1 MADKRITGL
10 SAITSVGATD
20 VLHIGQSAADK
31 KITWPNFTSSVLGA
45 HVIGGTAAGDI
56 TTNNGTQT
64 LTGKT
69 LNAPTI
75 TNSVQTTGTY
85 NSPTIVSPIIN
96 AGSVLTVN
104 STQINNVA
112 ATTTT
117 TTQLNYCNTLTSNV
131 QTNLDAKVRR
141 YSPVQ
146 IYPISYAAEYKAS
159 AGGQISFGYA
169 DILSSIGLSGTS
181 FRIAADSYMIQLYNA
196 SINGR
201 YQLVADAV
209 IRIHYTEDASNLN
222 ISTVDITNLIG
233 DKQYRVH
240 SSFLIN
246 TYTPA

>member
-104 STQINNVA
+104 STQINNAA

-117 TTQLNYCNTLTSNV
+117 TTQLNYCNTLTGNV

-141 YSPVQ
+141 YSSLQV
-146 IYPISYAAEYKAS
+146 YPISYAAEYKSS

-169 DILSSIGLSGTS
+169 DILDSIGLSGTS

-196 SINGR
+196 NGSGQYVLVTNSIT
-201 YQLVADAV
+201 
-209 IRIHYTEDASNLN
+209 RISYTTDGSNLN
-222 ISTVDITNLIG
+222 INTVDITNLTG
-233 DKQYRVH
+233 ETKYRVH
-240 SSFLIN
+240 CLFLIN
-246 TYTPA
+246 TYSPT

>member
-75 TNSVQTTGTY
+75 TNSVQTTGTH

-96 AGSVLTVN
+96 AGSVLTVT

-117 TTQLNYCNTLTSNV
+117 TTQLNYCNTLTGNV
-131 QTNLDAKVRR
+131 QTNLDNKVRR
-141 YSPVQ
+141 YSALQV
-146 IYPISYAAEYKAS
+146 YPISYAAEYES
-159 AGGQISFGYA
+159 SGGGQISFGYA
-169 DILSSIGLSGTS
+169 DILASIGLSGTS
-181 FRIAADSYMIQLYNA
+181 FRIAADSYMIQLYKSNI
-196 SINGR
+196 SGK
-201 YQLVADAV
+201 YQSVADAV
-209 IRIHYTEDASNLN
+209 IRIRYTADGSNIN
-222 ISTVDITNLIG
+222 ISTVDITNLSTNT
-233 DKQYRVH
+233 KYRVH

-246 TYTPA
+246 TYAIT